1 MDINEIMSIIRTF
14 LDAIVTLFKSLGLD
28 KLFKKEEAAATPSDA
43 ATPTNG

>member
-1 MDINEIMSIIRTF
+1 MDFNEIMKIVKTF

-28 KLFKKEEAAATPSDA
+28 KLFKKKDDAATPGDA